1 MSFTDIF
8 IRRPVLA
15 LVVSLLILL
24 IGLKAMTGLQIR
36 QYPKLSN
43 TTITVTTIY
52 PGASPD
58 LMQGFITTPISQAV
72 STAEGIDY
80 LTASSIQGTSTVTA
94 YIRLNYDPSQ
104 ALTDIMA
111 KVQQVKFQLPKEAQ
125 DPVIIKST
133 GQTTAVMYIG
143 FASPELS
150 SAAISDYLTRVVQP
164 LLATVDGVSSADI
177 LGGQTFAMRLWLDPT
192 RMAARG
198 ISASDV
204 AAAIRAN
211 NFQSAAGQ
219 AKGYFTVTN
228 VNADTGLANIQQF
241 NKMVVKAKDGAVVR
255 MEDIASVD
263 LNAQSWTQSI
273 EMNGQHAVFIGV
285 QATPTGNPLSLVA
298 GIRALLPEIERNL
311 PPSVKMQVA
320 YDSTKFIQAS
330 IDEVKFTLAAAVVI
344 VIGVI
349 FLFLGS
355 LRAVL
360 IPVVTIPLSLVGA
373 GIIMSALGFS
383 LNLLTLLA
391 MVLAIGLVVDD
402 AIVVLENVYRHIEEG
417 RTPAQ
422 AALIG
427 AREIAGPVISMTLT
441 LAAVYAPIGFLG
453 GVTGALFREFAFTL
467 AGAVIISGV
476 VAVTLSPMMCSLLL
490 SREMLRGRFVHLI
503 DVVFSR
509 VTEWYGRKLERSLDY
524 RPVTALFATAVF
536 ASLVFMYM
544 NTKAELA
551 PEEDQGVLFALTKAP
566 QYSNLDYQEAYTD
579 KLDQAFGSFPET
591 DLRFI
596 VNGRFG
602 PNQGIAGAILKPW
615 GERSRSA
622 QKLKPLMQQKAAG
635 VEGMNAFVFSLPPL
649 PGSIGG
655 LPVQMVI
662 YSTGG
667 YKDIYLAMDKIK
679 AAARKSGLFIVT
691 DSDLDF
697 NQPTIQVKVD
707 RSKVNELGLTM
718 QSIGDTLALLVGE
731 NYVNWFNLDGR
742 SYKVIPQ
749 ASRVDRLTADTLTRY
764 YVTTPFGG
772 GSGAAGQPVPLSNL
786 VSLEMDTQPNSLT
799 QYNQLNSATFQAVP
813 MPGVTMGQAV
823 DFLEQQTKNL
833 PAGFSHDYLS
843 DTRQYVREG
852 NQLTITFVF
861 ALIVIFLV
869 LAAQFESLR
878 DPLVILV
885 SVPMSMCG
893 ALMPL
898 FFGLATMNIY
908 TQVGL
913 VTLIGLISKHGIL
926 MVEFANTLQV
936 RENLD
941 RRRAIEQAARVR
953 LRPILMTTA
962 AMVVGLVPLLIAT
975 GAGAA
980 SRFSIGVVVVAGM
993 SVGTLFTLFVLPAV
1007 YTVLAKD
1014 HLAATQSSRVREIA
1028 QVS

>member
-24 IGLKAMTGLQIR
+24 IGLRAMMGLPIR
-36 QYPKLSN
+36 QFPKLSN
-43 TTITVTTIY
+43 TTITITTIY

-58 LMQGFITTPISQAV
+58 LMQGFIATPMAQAV
-72 STAEGIDY
+72 ATAEGIDY
-80 LTASSIQGTSTVTA
+80 LISNSVQGTSTITA
-94 YIRLNYDPSQ
+94 YIRLDFDPDQ
-104 ALTDIMA
+104 ALTEVMA
-111 KVQQVKFQLPKEAQ
+111 KVQQVKYLLPTGAQ
-125 DPVIIKST
+125 DPIITKAT

-143 FASPELS
+143 FSSNELS

-164 LLATVDGVSSADI
+164 LLVTVPGVASADI
-177 LGGQTFAMRLWLDPT
+177 LGGQVFAMRLWLDPV

-198 ISASDV
+198 ITASDV
-204 AAAIRAN
+204 SAAIQAN
-211 NFQSAAGQ
+211 NYQSAPGQ

-228 VNADTGLANIQQF
+228 VSANTGLTDVAQF
-241 NKMVVKAKDGAVVR
+241 KQMVVKSKNGALVR
-255 MEDIASVD
+255 FEDIATVD
-263 LNAQSWTQSI
+263 LAAQSWTSSVA
-273 EMNGQHAVFIGV
+273 MNGQRAVFIGI
-285 QATPTGNPLSLVA
+285 QATPTGNPLTLVRDV
-298 GIRALLPEIERNL
+298 RALLPEIERNL
-311 PPSVKMQVA
+311 PPSVVMQVA

-330 IDEVKFTLAAAVVI
+330 IDEVQFSLALAVAIVVI
-344 VIGVI
+344 VI

-355 LRAVL
+355 LRSVV
-360 IPVVTIPLSLVGA
+360 IPIVTIPLSLIGA
-373 GIIMSALGFS
+373 GTLMAAMGFS

-402 AIVVLENVYRHIEEG
+402 AIVVVENVYRHIEQG
-417 RTPAQ
+417 RTPSQ

-427 AREIAGPVISMTLT
+427 AREIASPVISMTLT

-467 AGAVIISGV
+467 AGAVIISGI

-490 SREMLRGRFVHLI
+490 SREMLHGRFVRLI
-503 DVVFSR
+503 DRAFSR
-509 VTEWYGRKLERSLDY
+509 LAAGYGRRLERSLDY
-524 RPVTALFATAVF
+524 RPVTALFGAAVL
-536 ASLVFMYM
+536 ASIAFMYLH
-544 NTKAELA
+544 TKAELA

-566 QYSNLDYQEAYTD
+566 QYANLDYAQAYEGP
-579 KLDQAFGSFPET
+579 LDRGFISFPET
-591 DLRFI
+591 YLRFI

-602 PNQGIAGAILKPW
+602 PNQGIAGVILKPW
-615 GERSRSA
+615 NERTRSA
-622 QKLKPLMQQKAAG
+622 QQLKPLMQRKVDA
-635 VEGMNAFVFSLPPL
+635 VEGLRAFVFSLPPL
-649 PGSIGG
+649 PATIGG
-655 LPVQMVI
+655 LPIQMVI
-662 YSTGG
+662 YSPQD
-667 YKDIYLAMDKIK
+667 YQAIYEAMEKIK
-679 AAARKSGLFIVT
+679 AAARKSGMFIVV

-697 NQPTIQVKVD
+697 NQPVIHVDID
-707 RSKVNELGLTM
+707 RSKANELGITM
-718 QSIGDTLALLVGE
+718 RSIGDTLALLVGE
-731 NYVNWFNLDGR
+731 NYVNRFNLGGR
-742 SYKVIPQ
+742 SYEVIPQ
-749 ASRVDRLTADTLTRY
+749 VPRAERLTPETLTRY
-764 YVTTPFGG
+764 YVN
-772 GSGAAGQPVPLSNL
+772 SAAGQPVPLSNL
-786 VSLEMDTQPNSLT
+786 VTLRTATEPNALT

-813 MPGVTMGQAV
+813 MPGVTTGQAV
-823 DFLEQQTKNL
+823 DFLEQQVKSL

-843 DTRQYVREG
+843 DTRLYVREG
-852 NQLTITFVF
+852 SQLTVTFVF

-885 SVPMSMCG
+885 SVPMSICG
-893 ALMPL
+893 AMIPL

-926 MVEFANTLQV
+926 MVAFANELQV
-936 RENLD
+936 SENLD

-962 AMVVGLVPLLIAT
+962 AMVVGLVPLLTAT

-993 SVGTLFTLFVLPAV
+993 SIGTLFTLFVLPAV

-1014 HLAATQSSRVREIA
+1014 HLAAARSTRVREIA